1 MDQKPQTQNLFLPV
15 ALVLAVIF
23 VLAVFPPI
31 GALIGILSP
40 FPLAFIFLQR
50 GKQPALVL
58 VALIFGV
65 IWFLVGQNQAL
76 LFIAEYALMAI
87 ILGEMVRAKF
97 PGDWCIGLSSLI
109 SGGLSLFLLVALI
122 GNQETTVKELFEK
135 QIRAHFAQSIETFEA
150 VGENKA
156 EIDNMKA
163 FVEKMVGGFA
173 SSYPAFVLIG
183 SLISVMVNYG
193 LLRMVWRRIY
203 GPGLFSES
211 SFAEWICPE
220 NLVWSFIAASM
231 ALFLGQGIVAE
242 VGMNLFVMII
252 VVYFVQGMSI
262 VIHFLKARKV
272 PVFLWFILFILIFA
286 QPLLIGLVTGM
297 GVFDMWVDFRK
308 IRSPISSEES

>member
-1 MDQKPQTQNLFLPV
+1 MG
-15 ALVLAVIF
+15 ALV
-23 VLAVFPPI
+23 
-31 GALIGILSP
+31 GILTP

-58 VALIFGV
+58 MALIFGV
-65 IWFLVGQNQAL
+65 IWFLVGQSQAL
-76 LFIAEYALMAI
+76 LFMAEYALMAI
-87 ILGEMVRAKF
+87 ILGEMIRARF
-97 PGDWCIGLSSLI
+97 PGGWCIGLSSLI

-122 GNQETTVKELFEK
+122 GDQESTIKEFFEK

-156 EIDNMKA
+156 EIEDMKE
-163 FVEKMVGGFA
+163 FVERMVRIFA

-183 SLISVMVNYG
+183 SLISAMLNYG
-193 LLRMVWRRIY
+193 LLRMVWGRIY
-203 GPGLFSES
+203 GPGLFSDR

-231 ALFLGQGIVAE
+231 ALFLGKGFVAE
-242 VGMNLFVMII
+242 VGMNLFVMMM
-252 VVYFVQGMSI
+252 VVYFVQGTSI

-272 PVFLWFILFILIFA
+272 PVFLWFIFFILIFA
-286 QPLLIGLVTGM
+286 QPLLIGLVAGM

>member
-1 MDQKPQTQNLFLPV
+1 MPV

-23 VLAVFPPI
+23 VLLVFPPM
-31 GALIGILSP
+31 GALVGILTP

-58 VALIFGV
+58 MALIFGV
-65 IWFLVGQNQAL
+65 IWFLVGQSQAL
-76 LFIAEYALMAI
+76 LFMAEYALMAI
-87 ILGEMVRAKF
+87 ILGEMIRARF
-97 PGDWCIGLSSLI
+97 PGGWCIGLSSLI

-122 GNQETTVKELFEK
+122 GDQESTIKEFFEK

-156 EIDNMKA
+156 EIEDMKE
-163 FVEKMVGGFA
+163 FVERMVRIFA

-183 SLISVMVNYG
+183 SLISAMLNYG
-193 LLRMVWRRIY
+193 LLRMVWGRIY
-203 GPGLFSES
+203 GPGLFSDR

-231 ALFLGQGIVAE
+231 ALFLGKGFVAE
-242 VGMNLFVMII
+242 VGMNLFVMMM
-252 VVYFVQGMSI
+252 VVYFVQGTSI

-272 PVFLWFILFILIFA
+272 PVFLWFIFFILIFA
-286 QPLLIGLVTGM
+286 QPLLIGLVAGM